1 MITLDF
7 SKNCEVPLYKQIYEY
22 FAQEIRQGILKE
34 KSKLPSVR
42 ELSKN
47 LGVSKITVETA
58 YQQLCAEGY
67 VVSVAKSGFVVTK
80 VQEIFKHNKIDKTEK
95 NGLQKNLEQEN
106 FLQTQKIEKNDFIDV
121 SSSRVDES
129 VFPSSVLKTLYREAV
144 SGDNSKNFLCR
155 GESLGEVDFRKTLA
169 HHLFESRGVKCSYEQ
184 IIIGAGTEYLLSLA
198 VKIIEKYKTSFLKQE
213 KISEI
218 QNEKSKLVFAVEN
231 PGYEK
236 TQMIIQDNGAIVKKI
251 NLDENGISVEQ
262 IKSLDVDCVYCTPA
276 HQYPLGITMPIS
288 RRSEL
293 LSWAYEDTSS
303 VKKYD
308 TKYDISSEV
317 KYDKIYNTQEKLKY
331 DIKYDNAT
339 AQKEDMTNCRF
350 IIEDDYDSDYRY
362 QGNPIPA
369 LQGFDTKDCVLYIG
383 TFSRSL
389 SPSMRVSYLV
399 LPKRLM
405 KVFCQDLSY
414 YSNTVS
420 RIEQYVLNKFIY
432 DKHFER
438 HINRTRKLYEQRRN
452 VLINE
457 LKLTIPD
464 IQIFGEDSGLHF
476 IAKLDNEKYDIS
488 SEVKYDK
495 ICDSQEKL
503 KYDTKA
509 DIKTD
514 SLNMT
519 KKYDN
524 LYMTITKKAF
534 DKKLLIGGTESFLI
548 FCYAHIDESQAKQVA
563 NILGQILKEIMTK

>member
-80 VQEIFKHNKIDKTEK
+80 VQEIFKYNKIDKTEK
-95 NGLQKNLEQEN
+95 IDFQKNIEQEK
-106 FLQTQKIEKNDFIDV
+106 FLQNQKIEKNDFIDV

-198 VKIIEKYKTSFLKQE
+198 VKIIEKYKSSFLKQE

-308 TKYDISSEV
+308 TKYDIPSEV
-317 KYDKIYNTQEKLKY
+317 KYDKIYDTQEKLKY
-331 DIKYDNAT
+331 DIKYDNAI
-339 AQKEDMTNCRF
+339 AQKENMTNCRF

-369 LQGFDTKDCVLYIG
+369 LQGFDTRDCVLYIG

-389 SPSMRVSYLV
+389 SPSMRVSYLI
-399 LPKRLM
+399 LPKRLI

-495 ICDSQEKL
+495 L
-503 KYDTKA
+503 
-509 DIKTD
+509 
-514 SLNMT
+514 
-519 KKYDN
+519 KYDN
-524 LYMTITKKAF
+524 LYMTIIKKAF

-548 FCYAHIDESQAKQVA
+548 FCYAHIDQNQAKQVA
-563 NILGQILKEIMTK
+563 NILGQILKEIMTN

>member
-1 MITLDF
+1 MLILDF
-7 SKNCEVPLYKQIYEY
+7 SKNSKVPLYKQIYEY
-22 FAQEIRQGILKE
+22 FAKEIRLGILKE
-34 KSKLPSVR
+34 NTKLPSVR
-42 ELSKN
+42 ELTKK
-47 LGVSKITVETA
+47 LGVSKNTVESA

-67 VVSVAKSGFVVTK
+67 VVSVAKSGFIVTK
-80 VQEIFKHNKIDKTEK
+80 VQEIFKFSEDKKNDESKITEIEK
-95 NGLQKNLEQEN
+95 VLENKNLD
-106 FLQTQKIEKNDFIDV
+106 KSDFIDV

-155 GESLGEVDFRKTLA
+155 GDNLGDVDFRKTLA

-198 VKIIEKYKTSFLKQE
+198 VKIIEKYKTSFFEQE
-213 KISEI
+213 KNSET

-308 TKYDISSEV
+308 TKYDIPSEV
-317 KYDKIYNTQEKLKY
+317 KYDKIYDTQEKLKY
-331 DIKYDNAT
+331 DIKYDIAT
-339 AQKEDMTNCRF
+339 EHKENMTKCRF

-369 LQGFDTKDCVLYIG
+369 LQGFDTRDCVLYIG

-476 IAKLDNEKYDIS
+476 IAKLDNKKYDIS

-495 ICDSQEKL
+495 IYDSQEKL

-524 LYMTITKKAF
+524 LYMTIIKKAF

-548 FCYAHIDESQAKQVA
+548 FCYAHIDENQAKQIA
-563 NILGQILKEIMTK
+563 EILCQVLQEI